1 MRTVLGP
8 ALLHKQILRRTSL
21 LFIEPLELWCVAGLA
36 PLAPQPPAIICLL
49 YCEAVNESTTAL
61 LSVPSISEASALAFC
76 CVIYATLLP
85 KMSFLSPT
93 APSACERVW
102 HLGVFINFENA
113 FACFCHS
120 LCLVS
125 EFPPC
130 DLFVLQNLLLFHFP
144 RLSLSGLNTSG
155 FTCSFCLYQ
164 FPFSFVLILLYK
176 RISWGNILYRVTLY
190 CTLDTCELRI
200 FSVFCSFSSIV
211 HLNITVRIPVWY
223 IDEPISLDLSQLRCR
238 C

>member
-120 LCLVS
+120 LCWFQNFHLVIFLFYKICCFFTSPVCLSQVWTLLVS
-125 EFPPC
+125 LVPSVCINF
-130 DLFVLQNLLLFHFP
+130 LSLLFSYFST
-144 RLSLSGLNTSG
+144 RESVGETS
-155 FTCSFCLYQ
+155 S
-164 FPFSFVLILLYK
+164 P
-176 RISWGNILYRVTLY
+176 
-190 CTLDTCELRI
+190 E
-200 FSVFCSFSSIV
+200 
-211 HLNITVRIPVWY
+211 
-223 IDEPISLDLSQLRCR
+223 
-238 C
+238 